1 VPWGVVVDAAG
12 DIYVSEHDNN
22 QVLKL
27 AANSSAPTPLPLNAL
42 NTPLQL
48 ALDKDGNVYIAD
60 RGNDR
65 VVKLRVAGCSG

>member
-1 VPWGVVVDAAG
+1 MDTAG
-12 DIYVSEHDNN
+12 NVYVSEHDSN

-27 AANSSAPTPLPLNAL
+27 RPNSNAPTPLPLNGL

-48 ALDKDGNVYIAD
+48 ALDKDGNVYVAD

-65 VVKLRVAGCSG
+65 VVKLRVAGCPG

>member
-1 VPWGVVVDAAG
+1 VDGAG
-12 DIYVSEHDNN
+12 NVYVSEHDNN

-27 AANSSAPTPLPLNAL
+27 APGSNTPTPLALNGL

-48 ALDKDGNVYIAD
+48 ALDKDGDVYVAD

-65 VVKLRVAGCSG
+65 VLKLRVAGCSG

>member
-1 VPWGVVVDAAG
+1 M
-12 DIYVSEHDNN
+12 N

-27 AANSSAPTPLPLNAL
+27 PPNSNAPTPLPLNGL

-48 ALDKDGNVYIAD
+48 GLDKDGNVYVAD

-65 VVKLRVAGCSG
+65 VVKLHVAGCSG

>member
-1 VPWGVVVDAAG
+1 VPWGVVVDGAG
-12 DIYVSEHDNN
+12 NVYVSEHDNN

-27 AANSSAPTPLPLNAL
+27 PAGSTAPTPLALNGL

-48 ALDKDGNVYIAD
+48 ALDRDDNVYVAD

-65 VVKLRVAGCSG
+65 VLKLLVAGCPG